1 MSSLVDSMIDSS
13 RVRETDRTRVFAR
26 CRSRSLTHDGGRI
39 MMQAIHVDCGIT
51 RCSRAISTLPAA
63 RCASTRNSSVKPSMR
78 VLAPYAPL
86 LLLLLTHSY
95 ANTRDSISLSFSD
108 VDQLNAT
115 KSFHLTSESIHVI
128 DKLGNE
134 VSLAFSLDSNAR
146 SLIAARHFAHH
157 VVVIHHCV
165 VHVLGLSEGVHD
177 GVSAGQCM
185 TPSPRCCFLAS

>member
-1 MSSLVDSMIDSS
+1 
-13 RVRETDRTRVFAR
+13 
-26 CRSRSLTHDGGRI
+26 

-134 VSLAFSLDSNAR
+134 VSLAFSR
-146 SLIAARHFAHH
+146 
-157 VVVIHHCV
+157 
-165 VHVLGLSEGVHD
+165 
-177 GVSAGQCM
+177 
-185 TPSPRCCFLAS
+185 